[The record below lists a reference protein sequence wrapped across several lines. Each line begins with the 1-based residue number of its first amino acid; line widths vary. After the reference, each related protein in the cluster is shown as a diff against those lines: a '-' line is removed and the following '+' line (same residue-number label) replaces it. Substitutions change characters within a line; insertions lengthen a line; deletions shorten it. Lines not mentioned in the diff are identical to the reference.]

1 MLILLLTPLSGNS
14 WRFSPSFIMDW
25 RYVTARG
32 ATYLI
37 WRSQEHS
44 WYVCRRL
51 QMEGVSKYKTW
62 YKYCLFTLLSTK
74 YEMKCFLY
82 IFETRLIE
90 HCTQFKIFLSVDLIQ
105 EFSQERHCFSFLS
118 YTMQQWLI
126 GFLKSGHSN
135 GILFMGI
142 LYNYSYM

>member
-1 MLILLLTPLSGNS
+1 
-14 WRFSPSFIMDW
+14 
-25 RYVTARG
+25 
-32 ATYLI
+32 
-37 WRSQEHS
+37 
-44 WYVCRRL
+44 
-51 QMEGVSKYKTW
+51 
-62 YKYCLFTLLSTK
+62 
-74 YEMKCFLY
+74 MKCFFIQC

-90 HCTQFKIFLSVDLIQ
+90 HCTQFKIILSVDLIQ
-105 EFSQERHCFSFLS
+105 EFLQEHHCISFLS